1 MLLIPLFSEAS
12 VYLTQEKRNGYNFQA
27 IFFGVAAL
35 CKLIFASQK
44 LSTLPREN
52 FFPYYI
58 FFSSRRGLLSSR
70 RGLSSS
76 RRGLLSSRREL
87 KNYI

>member
-12 VYLTQEKRNGYNFQA
+12 VIWTQEKRNGYNFQA

>member
-12 VYLTQEKRNGYNFQA
+12 VIWTQVKQNGYNFQA
-27 IFFGVAAL
+27 IFFWVAAPS
-35 CKLIFASQK
+35 KLVFACQK
-44 LSTLPREN
+44 LSTLPGEI

>member
-1 MLLIPLFSEAS
+1 MDARETEWLQLSDD
-12 VYLTQEKRNGYNFQA
+12 
-27 IFFGVAAL
+27 FFGAAAL
-35 CKLIFASQK
+35 CKLVFACQK